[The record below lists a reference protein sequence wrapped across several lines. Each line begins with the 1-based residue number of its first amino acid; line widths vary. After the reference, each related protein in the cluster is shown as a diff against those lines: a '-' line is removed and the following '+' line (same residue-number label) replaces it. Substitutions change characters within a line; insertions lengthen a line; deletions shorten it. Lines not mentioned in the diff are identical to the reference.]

1 MDPRWGGNPMNAFS
15 ESWEEG
21 VPRVCTDAVDRTHKL
36 KALGNALVPQVA
48 YQLFLAIESSRDGDL
63 CL

>member
-1 MDPRWGGNPMNAFS
+1 MNAFS
-15 ESWEEG
+15 ETWEKG
-21 VPRVCTDAVDRTHKL
+21 VPRVVTHAVDRTHKL

-48 YQLFLAIESSRDGDL
+48 YQVFLAIESASREGDL